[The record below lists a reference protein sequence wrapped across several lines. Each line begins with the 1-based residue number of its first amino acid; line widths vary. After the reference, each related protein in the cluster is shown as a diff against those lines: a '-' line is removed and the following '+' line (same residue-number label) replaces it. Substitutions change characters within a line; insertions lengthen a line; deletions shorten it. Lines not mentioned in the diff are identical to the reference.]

1 MIGAGVHLYVLART
15 CENFT
20 STFNYTSLVTKSKM
34 RKNEERV
41 KEGGIGVG
49 VWEREIKRN
58 KVGEERRGK
67 GGKGEKNKG
76 GRKKKKWGK

>member
-1 MIGAGVHLYVLART
+1 M
-15 CENFT
+15 E
-20 STFNYTSLVTKSKM
+20 K
-34 RKNEERV
+34 EERV
-41 KEGGIGVG
+41 QEGGIGVG
-49 VWEREIKRN
+49 VWEREIKRK